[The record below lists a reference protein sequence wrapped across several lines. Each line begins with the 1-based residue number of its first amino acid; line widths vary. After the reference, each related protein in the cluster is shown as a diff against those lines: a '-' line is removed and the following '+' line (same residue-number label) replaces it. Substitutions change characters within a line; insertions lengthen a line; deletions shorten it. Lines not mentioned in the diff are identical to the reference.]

1 MQSRMSA
8 PPVGTERPAPG
19 DEIGRAG
26 LAVRALK
33 RLAAAFQAARLYH
46 SEASTSEAVRQ
57 FLQLHARY
65 AERFGPL
72 TMEVTRSSFI
82 LDFEGTERT
91 HDLITPLATSLHAR
105 WIRQLSVLPGVLPGE
120 IQHLLSALTAPR
132 ATVRRAGGVGR
143 LLRERG
149 VTRIALDETAAPDE
163 TLPISEQSFERRA
176 HASVI
181 LRLFVAA
188 GKNTRLY
195 PSGHPI
201 VETSIEE
208 LRAAVARGLAHG
220 GSIRYDV
227 RNGVVFHER
236 ERLDMDA
243 LFVQEF
249 AADCAARRIG
259 SFTFRQGVTRE
270 ELAHAASLFA
280 REPETLIVEGG
291 LSEAL
296 RTRRATHVGVG
307 PIEAA

>member
-1 MQSRMSA
+1 MGKMSA

-26 LAVRALK
+26 LAVQALK
-33 RLAAAFQAARLYH
+33 RLAAAFRAARLYH
-46 SEASTSEAVRQ
+46 SEAATSEAVRH

-72 TMEVTRSSFI
+72 TIEVARSSFI

-91 HDLITPLATSLHAR
+91 HDLITPLAQSLHAR

-120 IQHLLSALTAPR
+120 IQHLLDALTAPR
-132 ATVRRAGGVGR
+132 ATVRLAGGVGH

-149 VTRIALDETAAPDE
+149 ATRIALDETAAPDE
-163 TLPISEQSFERRA
+163 SPPIPAQSFGRRA

-188 GKNTRLY
+188 SKNIHLY

-208 LRAAVARGLAHG
+208 LRAAITRALAHG

-227 RNGVVFHER
+227 RDGAVFHER
-236 ERLDMDA
+236 ELLDMDA
-243 LFVQEF
+243 LFVEEF
-249 AADCAARRIG
+249 AAECAARRMR
-259 SFTFRQGVTRE
+259 SLTFRQGVTRE

-291 LSEAL
+291 FSEAL
-296 RTRRATHVGVG
+296 RTRRVTHVSAG